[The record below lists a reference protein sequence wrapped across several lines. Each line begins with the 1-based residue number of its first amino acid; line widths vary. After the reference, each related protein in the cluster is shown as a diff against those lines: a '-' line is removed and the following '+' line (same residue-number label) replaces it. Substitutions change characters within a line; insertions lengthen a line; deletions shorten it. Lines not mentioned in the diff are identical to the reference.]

1 MNDTPSFVEYIYRQ
15 KIMERSN
22 EERLTM
28 GSCMFDAARKMILA
42 SFPKNMSPQEKR
54 KSLFLR
60 FYSNDF
66 DQTTKQR
73 IFHKLSAQE
82 NNF

>member
-1 MNDTPSFVEYIYRQ
+1 
-15 KIMERSN
+15 MEKSD

-28 GSCMFDAARKMILA
+28 GSCMFDAAREIVLS
-42 SFPKNMSPQEKR
+42 SFPQNMSLQEKR

-66 DQTTKQR
+66 DENTKQS
-73 IFHKLSAQE
+73 ILQTLSE
-82 NNF
+82 KI

>member
-1 MNDTPSFVEYIYRQ
+1 VNDTPPFIEHIYRQ
-15 KIMERSN
+15 KIMEKSD

-28 GSCMFDAARKMILA
+28 GSCMFDAAREMVLS
-42 SFPKNMSPQEKR
+42 SFPQNMSLQEKR

-66 DQTTKQR
+66 DENTKQS
-73 IFHKLSAQE
+73 ILQTLSE
-82 NNF
+82 KI

>member
-1 MNDTPSFVEYIYRQ
+1 
-15 KIMERSN
+15 MEKSD

-28 GSCMFDAARKMILA
+28 GSCMFDAAREMVLS
-42 SFPKNMSPQEKR
+42 SFPQNMSLQEKR

-66 DQTTKQR
+66 DENTKQS
-73 IFHKLSAQE
+73 ILQTLSE
-82 NNF
+82 KI

>member
-1 MNDTPSFVEYIYRQ
+1 
-15 KIMERSN
+15 MEKSD

-28 GSCMFDAARKMILA
+28 GSCMFDAAREMVLS
-42 SFPKNMSPQEKR
+42 SFPQNMLLQEKR

-66 DQTTKQR
+66 DENTKQS
-73 IFHKLSAQE
+73 ILQTLSE
-82 NNF
+82 KI

>member
-1 MNDTPSFVEYIYRQ
+1 MNDTPLFVEHIYRQ
-15 KIMERSN
+15 KIMEKSD

-28 GSCMFDAARKMILA
+28 GSCMFDAAREMVLS
-42 SFPKNMSPQEKR
+42 SFPQNISLQEKR

-66 DQTTKQR
+66 DENTKQS
-73 IFHKLSAQE
+73 ILQTLSE
-82 NNF
+82 KI

>member
-1 MNDTPSFVEYIYRQ
+1 MSDTPPFIEHIYRQ
-15 KIMERSN
+15 KIMEKSD

-28 GSCMFDAARKMILA
+28 GSCMFDAAREMVLS
-42 SFPKNMSPQEKR
+42 SFPQNMSLQEKR

-66 DQTTKQR
+66 DENTKQS
-73 IFHKLSAQE
+73 ILQTLSE
-82 NNF
+82 KI

>member
-1 MNDTPSFVEYIYRQ
+1 VNDTPPFVEQIYRQ
-15 KIMERSN
+15 KIMEKSD

-28 GSCMFDAARKMILA
+28 GSCMFDAAREMVLS
-42 SFPKNMSPQEKR
+42 SFPQNMSLQEKR

-66 DQTTKQR
+66 DENTKQS
-73 IFHKLSAQE
+73 ILQTLSE
-82 NNF
+82 KI

>member
-1 MNDTPSFVEYIYRQ
+1 VNDTPLFVEHIYRQ
-15 KIMERSN
+15 KIMEKSD

-28 GSCMFDAARKMILA
+28 GSCMFDAAREMVLS
-42 SFPKNMSPQEKR
+42 SFPQNMSLQEKR

-66 DQTTKQR
+66 DENTKQS
-73 IFHKLSAQE
+73 ILQTLSE
-82 NNF
+82 KI

>member
-1 MNDTPSFVEYIYRQ
+1 VSDTPPFIEHIYRQ
-15 KIMERSN
+15 KIMEKSV

-28 GSCMFDAARKMILA
+28 GSCMFDAAREMVLS
-42 SFPKNMSPQEKR
+42 SFPQNMSLQEKR

-66 DQTTKQR
+66 DENTKQS
-73 IFHKLSAQE
+73 ILQTLSE
-82 NNF
+82 KI